1 MKNITLSDL
10 RPPKGA
16 TKQKKRIG
24 RGPGSGTGKT
34 SGKGHKG
41 QKARTGYRK
50 RAAKEGGQM
59 PLNRRLPK
67 RGFFN
72 LFRVEYQAVNL
83 ATLAKLESVETI
95 DAKLMLER
103 RVVRNLR
110 KPIKIL
116 ANGELDRP
124 LTISADA
131 ASAAAIK
138 KIETAGGKFEVA
150 KTC

>member
-1 MKNITLSDL
+1 MTITLSNL
-10 RPPKGA
+10 QPPKGA
-16 TKQKKRIG
+16 TKQKKRLG

-41 QKARTGYRK
+41 QKARSGYNQRLGM
-50 RAAKEGGQM
+50 EGGQM

-67 RGFFN
+67 RGFYN
-72 LFRVEYQAVNL
+72 PFRVEYQPVNL
-83 ATLAKLESVETI
+83 GRLAKLTDVERI
-95 DAKLMLER
+95 DAKAMLAHR
-103 RVVRNLR
+103 LVRNLR
-110 KPIKIL
+110 QPIKIL
-116 ANGELDRP
+116 AKGEVDRP
-124 LTISADA
+124 LSIAADA

>member
-1 MKNITLSDL
+1 MTVTLSTL
-10 RPPKGA
+10 QPPKGA
-16 TKQKKRIG
+16 TKKKKRVG

-41 QKARTGYRK
+41 QKARSGYNQRLGM
-50 RAAKEGGQM
+50 EGGQM

-67 RGFFN
+67 RGFHN
-72 LFRVEYQAVNL
+72 PFRVEYQAVNL
-83 ATLAKLESVETI
+83 GRLAQVENVERI
-95 DAKLMLER
+95 DAKTMLAHR
-103 RVVRNLR
+103 LVRNLR

-116 ANGELDRP
+116 AKGELDRP
-124 LTISADA
+124 LAIAADA

-138 KIETAGGKFEVA
+138 KIEATGGTFEVT